1 MMVSLSS
8 VSASNSLISKVI
20 PAGLVAVFFGGTSG
34 IGEITVKTLAKYAR
48 SPRIYIVGRSQ
59 DAADRILAECK
70 AINPDGEFIFMKADV
85 SLIRNV
91 DQLSNEIKAKE
102 KFLNLLFLTAGVANI
117 DRARKVTKCS
127 G

>member
-8 VSASNSLISKVI
+8 VSASNSLIPEVI

-48 SPRIYIVGRSQ
+48 SPRIYIIGRSQ

-70 AINPDGEFIFMKADV
+70 AINPDGEFIFMKTDV

-91 DQLSNEIKAKE
+91 DELSKEIKAKE

-117 DRARKVTKCS
+117 DRARRVIKHPN
-127 G
+127 